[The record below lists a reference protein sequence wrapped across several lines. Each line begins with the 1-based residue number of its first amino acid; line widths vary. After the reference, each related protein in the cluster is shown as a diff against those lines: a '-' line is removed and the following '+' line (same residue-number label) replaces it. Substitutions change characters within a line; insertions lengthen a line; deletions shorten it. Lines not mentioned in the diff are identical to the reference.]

1 MRRWCKLAE
10 EYHERVLS
18 FDRDALSAIAGLMA
32 VLDKQ
37 SPGGYFWG
45 LPEVF
50 FDTFLLWDINGRT
63 ERKDCEE
70 IPSWSFLGWKGG
82 CLDLLWWRFS
92 MHHTFID
99 DPDAGFGSDCEVKS
113 IVHWYKRAKDFSS
126 LVLIANDFDVYKS
139 RLGDEVPQNWKKHT
153 SEEDGRVYYRTE
165 SGGESQFRYPIP
177 LRHERAGSEHTQF
190 SHLLYFK
197 AKRGFLNVGSAL
209 KFEPNDGSDI
219 SEDGTMKS
227 LRNDSGKWA
236 GVIHLHSLESK
247 SLVALSSLGEQ
258 RLELIAIATG
268 RMRNDAFP
276 KQALYRTGTGWT
288 IPECE
293 FEEHLKETEIY
304 EFYFVMCV
312 EWNGEVAYRKGLGR
326 AEKAAWEC
334 LPSEEIDVI
343 LG

>member
-18 FDRDALSAIAGLMA
+18 FDRDALNAIAGLMA
-32 VLDKQ
+32 VLEKQ
-37 SPGGYFWG
+37 SPGGFFWG

-50 FDTFLLWDINGRT
+50 FDTFLLWDINGST

-70 IPSWSFLGWKGG
+70 IPRWSFLGWKGG
-82 CLDLLWWRFS
+82 RLDLLWWRFS

-99 DPDAGFGSDCEVKS
+99 DPDAGFGSDCEVES
-113 IVHWYKRAKDFSS
+113 IVHWYTQAKDFSI
-126 LVLIANDFDVYKS
+126 LMPIANDVHVYKS
-139 RLGDEVPQNWKKHT
+139 RPGDEVPQNWTKHT

-177 LRHERAGSEHTQF
+177 LRHEGAGSEHTRF
-190 SHLLYFK
+190 SHLLHFK
-197 AKRGFLNVGSAL
+197 AKRGFLNMGTAI
-209 KFEPNDGSDI
+209 KFDPNDGSNI

-227 LRNDSGKWA
+227 LRHDSGKWA

-247 SLVALSSLGEQ
+247 SLAALSSLGEQ
-258 RLELIAIATG
+258 RLELIAIAKG

-276 KQALYRTGTGWT
+276 KQTHYRSVPGWT
-288 IPECE
+288 IPEGEC
-293 FEEHLKETEIY
+293 EEHSKETEIY
-304 EFYFVMCV
+304 QFYFVMCV
-312 EWNGEVAYRKGLGR
+312 EWDRQVAYRKGLGR
-326 AEKAAWEC
+326 VEKAAWEC
-334 LPSEEIDVI
+334 LLLEEIKVI